1 MSGRKR
7 AERWTSLLELPY
19 QIDKDSVG
27 YIKLRSRIMY
37 DIPGTV
43 ASNSSVTR
51 SLTRNCTCDLR
62 RSCDDLGGAIT
73 ANGLISNG

>member
-51 SLTRNCTCDLR
+51 SLTRNCKCDLR
-62 RSCDDLGGAIT
+62 RSCDDLRISISLK
-73 ANGLISNG
+73 GLMSEV